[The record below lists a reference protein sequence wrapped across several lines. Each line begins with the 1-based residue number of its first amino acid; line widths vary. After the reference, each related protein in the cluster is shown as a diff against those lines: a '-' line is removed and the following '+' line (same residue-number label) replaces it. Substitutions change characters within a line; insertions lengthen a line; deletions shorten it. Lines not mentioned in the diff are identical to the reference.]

1 VATLTTAIRIM
12 NKIKI
17 LIVDENE
24 HVRQGLR
31 LLLEL
36 RDDLEIVGEACNG
49 IEALQ
54 MSERHN
60 PDVVLIDLE
69 ISKLDG
75 FETIHLI
82 KKRQLAK
89 RVVVLTIHDNTNAR
103 DRAALVGADA
113 FFVKGTN
120 SEMLV
125 QTIRT
130 LLSK

>member
-1 VATLTTAIRIM
+1 M

-17 LIVDENE
+17 LIVDEYE

-54 MSERHN
+54 MAERHN

-82 KKRQLAK
+82 KERQLAR
-89 RVVVLTIHDNTNAR
+89 RVVVLTIHDDADAR
-103 DRAALVGADA
+103 VRAALVGADA
-113 FFVKGTN
+113 FIVKGSST
-120 SEMLV
+120 EGLV
-125 QTIRT
+125 RTIRT
-130 LLSK
+130 IMAK